1 MPIEVILPKVDMDM
15 ETGTIEAWHVKEG
28 DQVRQNSRGQVQG
41 HLNGLVVGEWAKFE
55 LRHISPHKVRARDR
69 G

>member
-28 DQVRQNSRGQVQG
+28 DHVRQGDTIFEIGTNKVYAAIVAGLEK
-41 HLNGLVVGEWAKFE
+41 HLFTDSE
-55 LRHISPHKVRARDR
+55 
-69 G
+69 